1 MRKLKVFS
9 ILCVLFVAV
18 FTTGTVIAQ
27 DEVSEYPEYVVQSGD
42 TLTTIAIRFNIS
54 LEELTSANEINDPNQ
69 VYVGDVLLLPGIDWV
84 DGFLD
89 VENVPVGETFRSLRR
104 RFGTDETTMA
114 RVGGIIS
121 PSQVYAEYPMMMASE
136 IGEDWEAGRVSLGKG
151 ESLLSLSAS
160 SGVNSWEMIAKN
172 QVSDLWAGVKSDV
185 LLVPGSNNPG
195 PGALPSPLSFQVLS
209 GSFTQGKTV
218 VLEMTTGGESVNL
231 SGELVGHPLNFMEVE
246 AGDYIALQGVH
257 VMTEPGPYLLSLSGE
272 FENGRAFEFSQLVRV
287 SEGGYGQ
294 ETITVDPQFLD
305 PTVDNAEIEF
315 VANLT
320 SPVTSEKMWSGY
332 FSQPTPFDIF
342 INSSFGTRRS
352 YNGSE
357 YTYFHS
363 GVDFGGGEGADVIC
377 PANGR
382 VVFAGKL
389 EVRGNATIID
399 HGWGVYTGYW
409 HQSQTFVQEGD
420 MVQEGQIIGLVGNTG
435 RSAGAHLHWELWV
448 GGVQVEPLDWL
459 VQLYP

>member
-1 MRKLKVFS
+1 
-9 ILCVLFVAV
+9 
-18 FTTGTVIAQ
+18 
-27 DEVSEYPEYVVQSGD
+27 
-42 TLTTIAIRFNIS
+42 
-54 LEELTSANEINDPNQ
+54 
-69 VYVGDVLLLPGIDWV
+69 
-84 DGFLD
+84 
-89 VENVPVGETFRSLRR
+89 
-104 RFGTDETTMA
+104 
-114 RVGGIIS
+114 
-121 PSQVYAEYPMMMASE
+121 MMMASE

-160 SGVNSWEMIAKN
+160 SGVNSWEIIAKN
-172 QVSDLWAGVKSDV
+172 QVPDLWAGVKSDV

-195 PGALPSPLSFQVLS
+195 PGALPSPISFQVLK

-246 AGDYIALQGVH
+246 AGDYIALQGIH

-272 FENGRAFEFSQLVRV
+272 FENGRAFEFSQFVRV
-287 SEGGYGQ
+287 SDGGYGQ

-320 SPVTSEKMWSGY
+320 SPITSEKMWSGY

-409 HQSQTFVQEGD
+409 HQSQIFVQEGD
-420 MVQEGQIIGLVGNTG
+420 VVQEGQIIGLVGNTG
-435 RSAGAHLHWELWV
+435 RSAGAHLHWELWAS
-448 GGVQVEPLDWL
+448 GVQVEPLDWL